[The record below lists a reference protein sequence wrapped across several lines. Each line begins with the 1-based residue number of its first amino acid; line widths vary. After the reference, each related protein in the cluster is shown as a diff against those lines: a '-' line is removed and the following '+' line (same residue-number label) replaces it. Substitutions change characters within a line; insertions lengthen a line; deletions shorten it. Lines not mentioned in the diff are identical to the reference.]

1 MGPRAGLTMRR
12 LAATLCILAGG
23 GEVCAEPLVR
33 LSSLPA
39 ERPLPPVPRQGHVT
53 RDGAR
58 IWYGEVGTGSPVILL
73 HGGLSSSRAWGEQVP
88 SLVAAG
94 HRVILIDSRGH
105 GRSTLGDG
113 PLSYERMADDV
124 LAVMDRLKLERSAVV
139 GWSDGGIIALVLAMR
154 HGDRLSR
161 VYAFGANMDLQGV
174 RANAGDAPILE
185 QVAPRLMADY
195 AALSPTPEGFARLHQ
210 AVRAMQ
216 QVQPDYSASQ
226 LAAIH
231 GPAVMIAD
239 GADDEFVTAEHQAY
253 LARVIPGAQLRLLA
267 GSGHFA
273 PWQQPDGFNR
283 EVIAFLGGRGPAS
296 QAQ

>member
-1 MGPRAGLTMRR
+1 MHIRSSPMMRR
-12 LAATLCILAGG
+12 LAVTLCVLAGG
-23 GEVCAEPLVR
+23 SHAHAQAIAP
-33 LSSLPA
+33 SPDLPA
-39 ERPLPPVPRQGHVT
+39 ERPLPPVPSQGHVT

-58 IWYGEVGTGSPVILL
+58 IWYGQVGTGSPVILL
-73 HGGLSSSRAWGEQVP
+73 HGGLSSSRAWGQQVSP
-88 SLVAAG
+88 LVAAG

-105 GRSTLGDG
+105 GASTLGDG

-124 LAVMDRLKLERSAVV
+124 LAVMDLLKLEQPAIV

-174 RANAGDAPILE
+174 RGDAGDAPILKL
-185 QVAPRLMADY
+185 VAPRLMADY
-195 AALSPTPEGFARLHQ
+195 AALSPTPDGFAQLHK

-216 QVQPDYSASQ
+216 QAQPNYSASQ
-226 LAAIH
+226 LASIR

-239 GADDEFVTAEHQAY
+239 GAEDEFITAEHQAY
-253 LARVIPGAQLRLLA
+253 LARTIPGARLRLFP

-273 PWQQPDGFNR
+273 PWRRPDVFNR
-283 EVIAFLGGRGPAS
+283 DVIAFLRGQKPGS
-296 QAQ
+296 RPK

>member
-1 MGPRAGLTMRR
+1 MRMRAGPMMQR
-12 LAATLCILAGG
+12 LAVALCVLVGG
-23 GEVCAEPLVR
+23 GEACARAVAP
-33 LSSLPA
+33 SSPLPA
-39 ERPLPPVPRQGHVT
+39 ERPLPPVPLQGHVE

-58 IWYGEVGTGSPVILL
+58 IWYGALGAGSPVILL
-73 HGGLSSSRAWGEQVP
+73 HGGMSSSRAWGEQVSP
-88 SLVAAG
+88 LVAAG

-124 LAVMDRLKLERSAVV
+124 LAVMNQLKLDKPAIV

-154 HGDRLSR
+154 RGDRLSR

-174 RANAGDAPILE
+174 RSNAADAPILK
-185 QVAPRLMADY
+185 QVAPRLIADH
-195 AALSPTPEGFARLHQ
+195 AALSPTPDGFAQLHQ

-216 QVQPDYSASQ
+216 RSQPDYSASQ
-226 LAAIH
+226 LASLR
-231 GPAVMIAD
+231 GPAVMIAG
-239 GADDEFVTAEHQAY
+239 GAEDEFVTAEHQAY

-273 PWQQPDGFNR
+273 PWQQPDVFNR

-296 QAQ
+296 QPK